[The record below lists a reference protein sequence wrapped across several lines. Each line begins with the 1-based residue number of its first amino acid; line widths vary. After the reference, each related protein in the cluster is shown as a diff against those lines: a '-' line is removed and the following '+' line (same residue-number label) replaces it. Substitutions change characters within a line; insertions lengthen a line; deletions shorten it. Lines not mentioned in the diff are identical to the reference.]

1 LEARTENCY
10 IYGKGCEAGTYGDSS
25 WRSLFPMFP
34 AAHFFYDGF
43 EFSNQLSDDAKQLLY
58 NYLIP
63 YSDNCN
69 TLWESAQV
77 DLEELPFYKELCLTC
92 PKAED
97 KTPKCSN
104 SFPWVFHAKYQMKA
118 DALCSIKDKYPD
130 PGCEKCRKNPLKRT
144 KIARG
149 HRKNENNRKAMV
161 VSDLRL
167 GGHAVKIKIDFVY
180 YRCPYIENAIKTLPF
195 LYGDSID
202 RIRISKRLAN
212 AIGES
217 LLGQVRLKFISE
229 ACAIPLG
236 TVKAWRQRDM
246 FNSKHNVESS
256 MASKLFHNDSPWRL
270 PVSFP
275 KNSFA
280 YVIAQHHSE
289 EPALSRLYH
298 KEEWDS
304 IRRFI
309 NTKSFHFSNQ
319 QISYPHLFLLAFD
332 CLASLKCEDLPTV
345 RALLICMKYAAETN
359 SFDRFL
365 SFVEE
370 CGAKYCFSD
379 IQTFLSCVNMTYES
393 GSPEFYRQLALY
405 GLVAGRSRKRKTPAS
420 PQKDT
425 VKNWWDLF
433 REDAAPFYSQFYSSK
448 LDRKTKLLLLEI
460 DQQAMCSEYSVDET
474 ADLLA
479 YYNPMLL
486 IQNYVCPEEVRFP
499 HLESGGID
507 FSAVS
512 PKGVPLTMLERMLR
526 AGYLLKDSDQ
536 TIWRRMAELS

>member
-1 LEARTENCY
+1 MEARTENCY

-144 KIARG
+144 KIARD

-370 CGAKYCFSD
+370 CGA
-379 IQTFLSCVNMTYES
+379 
-393 GSPEFYRQLALY
+393 
-405 GLVAGRSRKRKTPAS
+405 
-420 PQKDT
+420 
-425 VKNWWDLF
+425 
-433 REDAAPFYSQFYSSK
+433 
-448 LDRKTKLLLLEI
+448 
-460 DQQAMCSEYSVDET
+460 
-474 ADLLA
+474 
-479 YYNPMLL
+479 
-486 IQNYVCPEEVRFP
+486 
-499 HLESGGID
+499 
-507 FSAVS
+507 
-512 PKGVPLTMLERMLR
+512 
-526 AGYLLKDSDQ
+526 
-536 TIWRRMAELS
+536 